1 MYRLYFDYLI
11 PLDFIDLGKDPPR
24 EVNVVV
30 EIPKGS
36 NIKYEIDAESV
47 AVRVD
52 RILPVAMA
60 YPGNYGFIPH
70 TMTEDGDAVDVL
82 VLGSE
87 SFVVGCVVAVNP
99 IGVLLTEDQDG
110 RDDKIIAK
118 VASKVDPSSASTND
132 IDDVSES
139 VRNMIEHFFE
149 HHKDLEAGKYI
160 KIAGWDNKDAAR
172 KIIRDA
178 MERHIHGGKLASQS
192 LL

>member
-1 MYRLYFDYLI
+1 LI